1 MRDAGCWTWHVRH
14 LRAARSPNSAGKN
27 FARDPCAVSSA
38 RQSQMLAAP
47 NPSAMKQIACVFAIV
62 FMAFSA
68 IPSQQE
74 DAAADAVATA
84 FLQARQTAHLS
95 KLERM
100 GSNMFRQ
107 NVCRRD
113 LRLPSG
119 LISDVIYEAS
129 DPTTLPQAASRLAT
143 RPDGGKAAAR
153 FGVGVCM
160 QSTDSLG
167 RPKYSVLIA
176 TYESGWVSFLRILWD

>member
-1 MRDAGCWTWHVRH
+1 MPGVRPGTLDISELVGSPKFVREK
-14 LRAARSPNSAGKN
+14 LRTQSLLGLRSAP
-27 FARDPCAVSSA
+27 P
-38 RQSQMLAAP
+38 SQMLAAP
-47 NPSAMKQIACVFAIV
+47 NPTTMKRIACVFAIV

-84 FLQARQTAHLS
+84 FLQARQAAHLS
-95 KLERM
+95 TLERT
-100 GSNMFRQ
+100 GGNMFRQ

-119 LISDVIYEAS
+119 LISDVIYETS
-129 DPTTLPQAASRLAT
+129 DPTALPQAASRLAT
-143 RPDGGKAAAR
+143 RPDSGKVAAR
-153 FGVGVCM
+153 FGLGVCM
-160 QSTDSLG
+160 QSADSLG

-176 TYESGWVSFLRILWD
+176 TYESGWASFLRIFWD